1 MRISIFLIIF
11 IQFILSNDYC
21 LGQTQYQL
29 TIGGPNIDDEH
40 SLIQVADGS
49 YVLAGYTNPDY
60 TQNNDFYIVKINI
73 DDSIKWSMS
82 LGGSGTD
89 IAHSI
94 IQTKDGGFAVVG
106 LTNSYS
112 EKSDA
117 CLIVKLD
124 SNGALTWSRT
134 VGGGKGEWCS
144 SIVQTKDGGY
154 AIAGYSFSFGSGK
167 SDLYIFKLDVN
178 GKLLWSKTIGGTDHD
193 VARDIILTEDGGFAL
208 AGYTFSYGEGGS
220 DYFIVKLDGYGNVE
234 WSRTIG
240 GTGWEDANSIIQT
253 KDGSFVIAGYTDSFG
268 AGFKDC
274 YIVKLD
280 ASGRLQWSRTVGGT
294 GFEEALSVIE
304 AFDNGYGIAG
314 YTNSFG
320 AGGNDFYVLNL
331 DKSGKLK
338 WSKTVGGIN
347 YEAAESINQTTDGG
361 FVIAGYTD
369 SFGFGNFD
377 IYIVKLSDSGYTC
390 ENSYSPVSI
399 LGRGGIASSVDLK
412 SVSQT
417 SILTSVTPDVS
428 NGGKLTTICK

>member
-11 IQFILSNDYC
+11 IQFTLSNDYC

-49 YVLAGYTNPDY
+49 YVLAGYTNPDD

-106 LTNSYS
+106 LTNSYG

-193 VARDIILTEDGGFAL
+193 VARDIILTEDGGFVL
-208 AGYTFSYGEGGS
+208 AGYTYSYGEGSS
-220 DYFIVKLDGYGNVE
+220 DLFIVKLDDNGILE
-234 WSRTIG
+234 WSKSIG
-240 GTGWEDANSIIQT
+240 GTGLDEARSIIQT
-253 KDGSFVIAGYTDSFG
+253 KDKSFVIAGYTDSFG
-268 AGFKDC
+268 AGFKDY
-274 YIVKLD
+274 YIVKVD
-280 ASGRLQWSRTVGGT
+280 ATGTLQWTRTVGGT
-294 GFEEALSVIE
+294 GFEEAFSVIE
-304 AFDNGYGIAG
+304 TSDNGYGITG

-320 AGGNDFYVLNL
+320 AGVNDFYVVKL
-331 DKSGKLK
+331 DYNGKLQ
-338 WSKTVGGIN
+338 WSKTVGGSKN
-347 YEAAESINQTTDGG
+347 ESAENIIQTIDGG
-361 FVIAGYTD
+361 YVIAGYTE
-369 SFGFGNFD
+369 SFGFGGLD
-377 IYIVKLSDSGYTC
+377 MYLVKLNDFGNTC
-390 ENSYSPVSI
+390 ENSYTPISI
-399 LGRGGIASSVDLK
+399 LTRGGIASSVDLK